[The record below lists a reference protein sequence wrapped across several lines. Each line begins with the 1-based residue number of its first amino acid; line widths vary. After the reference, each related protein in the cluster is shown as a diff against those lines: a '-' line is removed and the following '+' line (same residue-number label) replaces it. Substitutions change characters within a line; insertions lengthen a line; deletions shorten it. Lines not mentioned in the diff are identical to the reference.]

1 MPRNAGGVGR
11 GAGRGWFG
19 LALGSLTAGVAIGLL
34 GRGLADYWAELVLRA
49 SKILGC
55 PQVIGLQAGLV
66 EPRVW
71 SQVGSIGLWATR
83 SKGWGESKFGPRVQ
97 GWMVAGRVTLRV
109 AERAGPRLL
118 WASCLGRL
126 KMG

>member
-1 MPRNAGGVGR
+1 MPRNAGGV
-11 GAGRGWFG
+11 GRGWFG
-19 LALGSLTAGVAIGLL
+19 LALGSLIAGVAIGLL

-83 SKGWGESKFGPRVQ
+83 SKGWGESKFGPRVH
-97 GWMVAGRVTLRV
+97 GLDGCRPGYFAGC
-109 AERAGPRLL
+109 RAG
-118 WASCLGRL
+118 WTEVALGLVSGPSQDGLSR
-126 KMG
+126 